1 MTEKGPKLGKQI
13 YKRYEMFESLLL
25 NLGIDPVT
33 AHEDAGT
40 YVIEIPGTM
49 KDAGEIT
56 VIYAYESASM

>member
-1 MTEKGPKLGKQI
+1 
-13 YKRYEMFESLLL
+13 MFESLLL